1 MDRGGDRGMKHLV
14 LSIAMFSGL
23 LLACGTLSA
32 HHGEANYDTT
42 KDVSVTG
49 TVTEIRFINPHALV
63 SLDVKSNKGEIEK
76 WMGEAQSPANLVRN
90 GWNINTIKVGDII
103 SLTGHRPKNGTNTLR
118 LSKIVLPDGRELT
131 GL

>member
-1 MDRGGDRGMKHLV
+1 MKRLV

-42 KDVSVTG
+42 KVVSVMG
-49 TVTEIRFINPHALV
+49 TVTEVRFINPHALV
-63 SLDVKSNKGEIEK
+63 SLDVKNTKGEIEK
-76 WMGEAQSPANLVRN
+76 WVGEAQSPANLVRN
-90 GWNINTIKVGDII
+90 GWNINTIKVGDVI
-103 SLTGHRPKNGTNTLR
+103 SLSGHRPKNGTNFLR